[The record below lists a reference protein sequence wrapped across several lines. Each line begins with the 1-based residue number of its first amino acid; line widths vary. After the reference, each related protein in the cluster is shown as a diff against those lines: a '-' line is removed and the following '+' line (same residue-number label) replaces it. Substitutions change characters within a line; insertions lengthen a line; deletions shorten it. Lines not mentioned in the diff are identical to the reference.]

1 MSLFFAFRP
10 FFSVEHVEH
19 VEHVEFEMA
28 GCSRERLMASVAY
41 SRING
46 QYFFIA
52 QKGIPVC
59 LVCSETTSSIPSV
72 DRLVR
77 DMKCETSH

>member
-10 FFSVEHVEH
+10 FFSVEHVE
-19 VEHVEFEMA
+19 FEMA
-28 GCSRERLMASVAY
+28 GWSRERLMASVAY